1 MGSLLP
7 WSPSLKMPVI
17 VSSLLLDA
25 RYMKWRLRA
34 AAGLYLL
41 VLILGSVPGARQ
53 KLGELASGG
62 VLHSLTYGVITLLL
76 FAGFDFAR
84 VHKAGAAVLT
94 VVCMGALDEYVQSFF
109 PYRSATVHDWLVDIA
124 ASAIAALAL
133 CLWWPEERAQSQV

>member
-1 MGSLLP
+1 MAALLS
-7 WSPSLKMPVI
+7 WGLALKMPVI
-17 VSSLLLDA
+17 VSSLLLDV
-25 RYMKWRLRA
+25 RYREWRLHA
-34 AAGLYLL
+34 AALYLL

-84 VHKAGAAVLT
+84 VRKAGAAVLT

-124 ASAIAALAL
+124 ASAITALAL
-133 CLWWPEERAQSQV
+133 CLWWPEERAQSLV